1 MCAVALPIVIT
12 SGAPR
17 LSLAPPPMRLR
28 PILTLLLSA
37 SPALAAATAG
47 AQARTTRYVAPT
59 DETVTTS
66 IEEGYGGTPSQ
77 VIWIRNASSVP
88 IQVYSVTL
96 RDCQNVKQECAPY
109 PLRLVVRPGGREV
122 LRRVQPRNP
131 EAGVGFRYTFGWRA
145 DSSAVAALHAL
156 ADNGSATAQQQL
168 AAREQELAERRADV
182 GSHDQMLGQD
192 EIAALGAR
200 IAGLRVEPDS
210 VVVHVGQLFLVH
222 QVRLV
227 AVGPDGEV
235 LGRVRAY
242 NWRVQPG
249 ARGVVTMLA
258 DTVVAQRVG
267 RTTADFRLAPPAAP
281 LTATLPIVVVPDSTR

>member
-1 MCAVALPIVIT
+1 
-12 SGAPR
+12 
-17 LSLAPPPMRLR
+17 MRLDR
-28 PILTLLLSA
+28 ILTLLLSV
-37 SPALAAATAG
+37 SSALAAATAG

-59 DETVTTS
+59 DETVTTQV
-66 IEEGYGGTPSQ
+66 EEGYGSTPSH

-96 RDCQNVKQECAPY
+96 RDCENVKQDCAPY
-109 PLRLVVRPGGREV
+109 PLRLVVRPGAREV

-131 EAGVGFRYTFGWRA
+131 DAGFGFRYTFGWRA
-145 DSSAVAALHAL
+145 DSSAVAALRTL
-156 ADNGSATAQQQL
+156 ADNGSVTAQQQL
-168 AAREQELAERRADV
+168 AAHDAEAAERRATV

-200 IAGLRVEPDS
+200 VAGLRLEPDS

-222 QVRLV
+222 QVRLL
-227 AVGPDGEV
+227 AVDSAGAV

-242 NWRVQPG
+242 NWRVAQ
-249 ARGVVTMLA
+249 GVVTMLS

-281 LTATLPIVVVPDSTR
+281 LSAHLPIVVVPDSAQ